1 MTALLPLRVMVED
14 AWDQVSLD
22 LPAATS
28 IEAAKRRAL
37 SLTHVT
43 DDPSR
48 YAVKYRGAELL
59 DEQRSLAESGVVG
72 NSTLIVLSRR
82 RRPVR

>member
-1 MTALLPLRVMVED
+1 MIALLPLRVMVED

-28 IEAAKRRAL
+28 IVEAKRRAL
-37 SLTHVT
+37 SLTHVI
-43 DDPSR
+43 DDPSH
-48 YAVKYRGAELL
+48 YVVKYRGAEIF
-59 DEQRSLAESGVVG
+59 DEQRTLAESGVVG